1 MGLNFL
7 FVFLVLAGLPKSD
20 QTQRTTKT
28 QKVQIYVSCP
38 ASPGS
43 LSMGLNFLGFAMYFL
58 VSLFMCFFFGVGVLK
73 VLV

>member
-1 MGLNFL
+1 MTCLLSKKNG
-7 FVFLVLAGLPKSD
+7 
-20 QTQRTTKT
+20 QE
-28 QKVQIYVSCP
+28 VQIYVSCP

-43 LSMGLNFLGFAMYFL
+43 LSMGLIVFGFAMYLL